1 MLGDALLELDE
12 RCDPAAPCPRDPS
25 VQRLGGLVCW
35 ELEDGTQAFFE
46 QIGAVE
52 PRISLG
58 DPRKLRLLLV
68 GEVLGVLPQRVA
80 GVLERE
86 RVRLRP

>member
-1 MLGDALLELDE
+1 MVDGGEDLGAVLGDALLELDE

-52 PRISLG
+52 PRMVKSRG
-58 DPRKLRLLLV
+58 VVYEVDPSV
-68 GEVLGVLPQRVA
+68 GSV
-80 GVLERE
+80 
-86 RVRLRP
+86 VRL